1 MDDKQ
6 RMLQKDYAFYI
17 QGLRAVVLCLWE
29 DRTCYPVDTY
39 NTYRPM
45 LHRYIDDIEKIIEQT
60 EEAWNVRK
68 D

>member
-1 MDDKQ
+1 MNAKQ

-17 QGLRAVVLCLWE
+17 QGLRDVVLCLWE
-29 DRTCYPVDTY
+29 DESFYPVDTY